1 MPPFQGKAHVK
12 RDDPLQWTWP
22 LVGGRILK
30 YSVDSHG
37 RVSTQGVMCG
47 EITTEK
53 IKEYGAI
60 TVF

>member
-12 RDDPLQWTWP
+12 RDDPLQWTWT

-30 YSVDSHG
+30 YSVDFHG
-37 RVSTQGVMCG
+37 RVSARGVMCG
-47 EITTEK
+47 ELTTEK
-53 IKEYGAI
+53 INEYGAI